1 MAKITLSEI
10 KHMVSKNKEKGGTA
24 PLLQPDPA
32 PLDGT
37 FLPQVSESSLA
48 EGSLNSLQSPTGPP
62 STVAN
67 AHNICRTLHGSYFKP
82 HDPCSTLHAPGAIL
96 HPPDSGPHKPGSIP
110 PESGYN
116 SHEPGSNS
124 HEPGFNSH
132 ESGPI
137 PHEPDSN
144 SHEPN
149 SNPHKPD
156 SHLHEPDSHLHKP
169 GNTITSPNCFQS
181 GRIPA
186 VPPHKVYI
194 TPEIEEKMKNVEGAF
209 TIRELSEKFHIPAP
223 ALYRWARINRYK
235 AKNGNR
241 SSPIPVSTRQQIISS
256 LDSMTTCDLA
266 REYDIPYHILYHW
279 MKKEGLSARN
289 VSGFSPDIQ
298 KEIREKCR
306 TFSLKTLAL
315 EYGLSQQAM
324 RSRLRRIGC
333 FSDGKN
339 GFLVVD
345 GQIGAEI
352 EAFYKENGLEKTA
365 SAFHTT
371 RTAIKSF
378 LKYLE
383 NSKGSNTL

>member
-10 KHMVSKNKEKGGTA
+10 KHLVSKNREKGGTA

-37 FLPQVSESSLA
+37 FLPRVSESSLA
-48 EGSLNSLQSPTGPP
+48 EGSLNPLQSPTDPP

-67 AHNICRTLHGSYFKP
+67 AH
-82 HDPCSTLHAPGAIL
+82 
-96 HPPDSGPHKPGSIP
+96 
-110 PESGYN
+110 ES
-116 SHEPGSNS
+116 
-124 HEPGFNSH
+124 
-132 ESGPI
+132 
-137 PHEPDSN
+137 
-144 SHEPN
+144 
-149 SNPHKPD
+149 
-156 SHLHEPDSHLHKP
+156 
-169 GNTITSPNCFQS
+169 GNTITSPKCFQS
-181 GRIPA
+181 SRIPA
-186 VPPHKVYI
+186 VPPHKASI
-194 TPEIEEKMKNVEGAF
+194 TPEIEEEMRNVEGAF

-241 SSPIPVSTRQQIISS
+241 SSPIPDSTRQQIISS
-256 LDSMTTCDLA
+256 LDSMTTSDLA

-289 VSGFSPDIQ
+289 VSRFSPDIQ
-298 KEIREKCR
+298 KEIREKCG

-333 FSDGKN
+333 FSDGKG

-352 EAFYKENGLEKTA
+352 EAFYRENGLEKTA

-383 NSKGSNTL
+383 DSKGSDTL

>member
-10 KHMVSKNKEKGGTA
+10 KHLVSKNREKGGTA

-37 FLPQVSESSLA
+37 FLPRVSESSLA
-48 EGSLNSLQSPTGPP
+48 EGSLNPLQSPTDPP

-96 HPPDSGPHKPGSIP
+96 HPPDSG
-110 PESGYN
+110 
-116 SHEPGSNS
+116 
-124 HEPGFNSH
+124 
-132 ESGPI
+132 
-137 PHEPDSN
+137 
-144 SHEPN
+144 
-149 SNPHKPD
+149 PHKPD

-345 GQIGAEI
+345 GQMGAEI

-383 NSKGSNTL
+383 DSKGSNTL